1 MRSILPIRRRAP
13 SSTSTPT
20 RVANSCLS
28 RGEAAGASSNPTN
41 PAYIPVVVVPWG
53 TEGPLLCRARAKLRA
68 MAARTMRATHTTAER
83 RPVSRTATGTAAVR
97 SRVHARDGARVMVK
111 RTAPVAH
118 LAHKPQL
125 SLVPRR
131 RRTARLIALVCA
143 PVFALM
149 LGAAAFQTQLASRQL
164 RLDAADREIRD
175 AYNLYDVMRRER
187 AELRSPGRS
196 GAGIPER
203 PADRP

>member
-1 MRSILPIRRRAP
+1 M
-13 SSTSTPT
+13 
-20 RVANSCLS
+20 
-28 RGEAAGASSNPTN
+28 
-41 PAYIPVVVVPWG
+41 
-53 TEGPLLCRARAKLRA
+53 A
-68 MAARTMRATHTTAER
+68 MAARTMRATRTTAER
-83 RPVSRTATGTAAVR
+83 RPATRTANQTAAVR

-125 SLVPRR
+125 ALVPRRR
-131 RRTARLIALVCA
+131 RRTARLIALVCT

-187 AELRSPGRS
+187 AELRSPGRLAIEAAALGMVPATQTQFVSLDPDVIATVQRTGVVIDHADETEIGEEFQQYADVKAQS
-196 GAGIPER
+196 GAAP
-203 PADRP
+203 